1 MRPPQ
6 RGELVVFCHQLLIR
20 RHASI
25 LRRALV
31 TRLETAQAVH
41 VRIGAGIFWL
51 RRGSTRSG
59 GGARR
64 GSIVTGGI
72 GWICKTLAADAGAK
86 LRRPPR
92 TTRDRIVC
100 GETSPKSYP
109 KRPLSSYAARGP
121 TKTASPPL
129 RCITC
134 VTDGNT
140 SS

>member
-51 RRGSTRSG
+51 RRGRGSTREWRRRSAG
-59 GGARR
+59 QHRDRWHWMDLQNARR
-64 GSIVTGGI
+64 RRRREVAP
-72 GWICKTLAADAGAK
+72 AAQDN
-86 LRRPPR
+86 
-92 TTRDRIVC
+92 
-100 GETSPKSYP
+100 
-109 KRPLSSYAARGP
+109 ARQNC
-121 TKTASPPL
+121 L
-129 RCITC
+129 WR
-134 VTDGNT
+134 N
-140 SS
+140 